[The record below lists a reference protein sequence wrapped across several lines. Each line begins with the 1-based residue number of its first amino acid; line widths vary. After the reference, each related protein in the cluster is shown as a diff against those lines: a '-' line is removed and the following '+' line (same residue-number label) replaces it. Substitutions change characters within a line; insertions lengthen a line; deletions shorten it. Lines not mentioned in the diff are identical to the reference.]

1 MSGKRMF
8 VTNLL
13 QIVALKIVFNDWFDM
28 TTVGYTSKSFLNV
41 RSVRRTF
48 SLVCSAVFLNY
59 SISDIKIQIS
69 TFGKILA
76 TIYIYIYIL
85 SVFCYYL
92 SYVSEFFFIILKF
105 ECGIHALVYI
115 SILKHCSVCCCALH
129 CAALSLCFVYGIAST
144 NSSLSVGEIHYFQM
158 LD

>member
-1 MSGKRMF
+1 MF

-13 QIVALKIVFNDWFDM
+13 QIVALKIVFKDWFDM

-48 SLVCSAVFLNY
+48 SLVCSVVFFNY

-76 TIYIYIYIL
+76 TIYIYIYI
-85 SVFCYYL
+85 
-92 SYVSEFFFIILKF
+92 
-105 ECGIHALVYI
+105 YI
-115 SILKHCSVCCCALH
+115 YINKS
-129 CAALSLCFVYGIAST
+129 
-144 NSSLSVGEIHYFQM
+144 
-158 LD
+158 